1 MRYDREDELER
12 MRSRR
17 TRNRASYDDDYEED
31 WEDDYYYD
39 DMREAAGGAMRLPIA
54 GIREKP
60 READTEAITA
70 SRIGKGVMGTP
81 RDAEAR
87 PVRAAA
93 VSRKDREMGGERKA
107 RKS

>member
-1 MRYDREDELER
+1 MTARLEEADVL
-12 MRSRR
+12 SG
-17 TRNRASYDDDYEED
+17 NGLPGI
-31 WEDDYYYD
+31 
-39 DMREAAGGAMRLPIA
+39 MREAAGGAMRLPIA
-54 GIREKP
+54 GIREKT